1 MTLQTRIP
9 DTADTSEANIGYRYH
24 RGASDP
30 SGPAVLLIHGLAGT
44 PNEMRSVARCL
55 SASGFTVYAV
65 RLAGHC
71 GSEADLVKTGWRD
84 WYASV
89 EAVHAE
95 AVRQHRTV
103 FVAGLCLGAL
113 LALHLAAKHK
123 ETVAGLALYSL
134 PLWYD
139 GWSMPRF
146 AFMLP
151 WFLKTERGL
160 SFRFVGSDPYSI
172 KDERL
177 RRPVAAAKQKGDTAT
192 AGAIGITGRSLREMG
207 EFVEMLKP
215 ELPSITA
222 PTLIVHA
229 IEDDLCGLRN
239 PRYVARHLGGP
250 VRTELLEDCYHLI
263 TVDRQR
269 GRVAAETGAFFGNL
283 AGIAPGDGEGGA

>member
-1 MTLQTRIP
+1 MTIETCLP
-9 DTADTSEANIGYRYH
+9 TAALAQPSLGYRYH
-24 RGASDP
+24 RGASEP

-84 WYASV
+84 WYDSV
-89 EAVHAE
+89 ETVHAE
-95 AVRQHRTV
+95 AVCRHRSV

-160 SFRFVGSDPYSI
+160 SYRFVGSDPFSI

-177 RRPVAAAKQKGDTAT
+177 RRPVAAAKQKGDTST

-207 EFVEMLKP
+207 DFAAMLKP

-229 IEDDLCGLRN
+229 IEDDLCGLKN
-239 PRYVARHLGGP
+239 PRYVARRLGGP
-250 VRTELLEDCYHLI
+250 VRTVLLDDCYHLI

-269 GRVAAETGAFFGNL
+269 ARVAGETSTFFGAL
-283 AGIAPGDGEGGA
+283 AGIKPEGG

>member
-9 DTADTSEANIGYRYH
+9 ETDTASESNIGYRYH
-24 RGASDP
+24 CGAPDP
-30 SGPAVLLIHGLAGT
+30 SGPAALLIHGLAGT

-95 AVRQHRTV
+95 AVRRHRTV

-123 ETVAGLALYSL
+123 DSVAGLALYSL

-146 AFMLP
+146 SFLLP

-160 SFRFVGSDPYSI
+160 SYRFVGSDPFSI

-177 RRPVAAAKQKGDTAT
+177 RRPVAAAKRKGDTST

-207 EFVEMLKP
+207 EFVERLKP
-215 ELPSITA
+215 ELPLIAA
-222 PTLIVHA
+222 PALIVHA
-229 IEDDLCGLRN
+229 VEDDLCGLRN
-239 PRYVARHLGGP
+239 PRYVARNLGGP
-250 VRTELLEDCYHLI
+250 VRTVLLDDCYHLI

-269 GRVAAETGAFFGNL
+269 GRVAGETSAFFREL
-283 AGIAPGDGEGGA
+283 AGMDGVGG

>member
-1 MTLQTRIP
+1 MTLQTRVP
-9 DTADTSEANIGYRYH
+9 RPPDTSEANIGYRYQ
-24 RGASDP
+24 RGAPDP
-30 SGPAVLLIHGLAGT
+30 SGPAALLIHGLAGT
-44 PNEMRSVARCL
+44 PHEMRSVARCL

-71 GSEADLVKTGWRD
+71 GGEADLVKTGWRD

-95 AVRQHRTV
+95 AVQRHRTV

-123 ETVAGLALYSL
+123 DGVAGLALYSL

-146 AFMLP
+146 AFLLP

-160 SFRFVGSDPYSI
+160 SYRFVGADPFSI

-177 RRPVAAAKQKGDTAT
+177 RRPVAAAKRKGDTST
-192 AGAIGITGRSLREMG
+192 AGAIGITGRSLREMD
-207 EFVEMLKP
+207 EFVKMLKP
-215 ELPSITA
+215 ELPTITVPA
-222 PTLIVHA
+222 LIVHA
-229 IEDDLCGLRN
+229 VEDDLCGLRN

-250 VRTELLEDCYHLI
+250 VRTVLLDDCYHLI

-269 GRVAAETGAFFGNL
+269 GRVAGETSAFFRDL
-283 AGIAPGDGEGGA
+283 AGIGGGGR